1 MAENPACYEGV
12 LRLLCSHPPLDTNTE
27 LEWERNGTFYSV
39 QGSQTHKE
47 MINPSKDVTT
57 LTINVTRFEFEGKNY
72 EYVCILKNHSTSLSS
87 MIPSNK
93 VTVNPPGKCTLHA
106 LFCFLSS

>member
-12 LRLLCSHPPLDTNTE
+12 LRLLCSHPPLDTATE
-27 LEWERNGTFYSV
+27 LERERNGTFYSV

-57 LTINVTRFEFEGKNY
+57 LTINVTRFEFEGKNC
-72 EYVCILKNHSTSLSS
+72 EYVCILKNHSTGS

-106 LFCFLSS
+106 LFCFLN